1 MKFSLALLALLA
13 VTACAASPNAAGP
26 VSPMAP
32 SALETPAM
40 AKPSTPVPPQ
50 AGIQATGTV
59 RHLDLEG
66 GFWGI
71 VADDGRQFD
80 PMGLDARFQQEGLRV
95 RFEATPE
102 TDMMSTRMWG
112 TMVRITRIEVL
123 K

>member
-1 MKFSLALLALLA
+1 MKFSFALLALSA
-13 VTACAASPNAAGP
+13 VSACAASPNAVEPIKQA
-26 VSPMAP
+26 AP
-32 SALETPAM
+32 AAPEAPAM
-40 AKPSTPVPPQ
+40 TEPAPRAPAPASIST
-50 AGIQATGTV
+50 TGTV

-80 PMGLDARFQQEGLRV
+80 PMGLDARFQKEGLRV

-112 TMVRITRIEVL
+112 TMVRITRIEIV